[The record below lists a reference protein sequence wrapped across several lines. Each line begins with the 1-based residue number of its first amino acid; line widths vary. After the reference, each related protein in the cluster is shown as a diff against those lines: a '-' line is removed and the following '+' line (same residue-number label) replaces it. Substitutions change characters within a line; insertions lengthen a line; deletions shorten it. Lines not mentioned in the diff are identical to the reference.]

1 MGNQMMKMEA
11 AIINE
16 MAGQRSEVGGGCENM
31 MKTLFQAFEIL
42 EQWECEQG
50 SQNYDD
56 GSELRPQSGN
66 DLIEADF
73 DNTLVKGTR
82 SIDEIYQ
89 QADVALL
96 ELAIFKEAK
105 TIEGWKEAMQEELNM
120 IHKNQTW
127 ELVDKPSYKKVIG
140 VKLKV
145 RLGGK
150 GFSQQYGI
158 DYWETNSKEEIYV
171 EQPPAFAIRGKEEKV
186 KATQILCDNQSA
198 IAIAKNPIFYGKTKH
213 FKINPTFIKIFK
225 LKSVEEFKPDP
236 YVATILNCAMW
247 VFYGLPI
254 VHPDSLLIIT
264 INGVGLVIEGVF
276 VTIFF
281 IFSNNKK
288 RKRICFYLLIEII
301 FMVAVVLITLLVF
314 QTTQKRSMFVGIL
327 AIVFNIGMYTSPLTV
342 MRMVIKTKSVKYMP
356 FSLSLFNFLNG
367 VVWVI
372 YALLKFD
379 INVLIPNGLG
389 TLSGLVQ
396 LILYAWF
403 YRTTKWDEDDKA
415 PAQQVQLS
423 EI

>member
-1 MGNQMMKMEA
+1 ML
-11 AIINE
+11 
-16 MAGQRSEVGGGCENM
+16 S
-31 MKTLFQAFEIL
+31 
-42 EQWECEQG
+42 
-50 SQNYDD
+50 
-56 GSELRPQSGN
+56 
-66 DLIEADF
+66 
-73 DNTLVKGTR
+73 
-82 SIDEIYQ
+82 
-89 QADVALL
+89 
-96 ELAIFKEAK
+96 
-105 TIEGWKEAMQEELNM
+105 
-120 IHKNQTW
+120 
-127 ELVDKPSYKKVIG
+127 
-140 VKLKV
+140 
-145 RLGGK
+145 
-150 GFSQQYGI
+150 
-158 DYWETNSKEEIYV
+158 TN
-171 EQPPAFAIRGKEEKV
+171 AIRTIVGIIGNIISLFLFLSPV
-186 KATQILCDNQSA
+186 
-198 IAIAKNPIFYGKTKH
+198 
-213 FKINPTFIKIFK
+213 PTFIKIFK

>member
-1 MGNQMMKMEA
+1 
-11 AIINE
+11 
-16 MAGQRSEVGGGCENM
+16 
-31 MKTLFQAFEIL
+31 
-42 EQWECEQG
+42 
-50 SQNYDD
+50 
-56 GSELRPQSGN
+56 
-66 DLIEADF
+66 
-73 DNTLVKGTR
+73 
-82 SIDEIYQ
+82 
-89 QADVALL
+89 
-96 ELAIFKEAK
+96 
-105 TIEGWKEAMQEELNM
+105 
-120 IHKNQTW
+120 
-127 ELVDKPSYKKVIG
+127 
-140 VKLKV
+140 
-145 RLGGK
+145 
-150 GFSQQYGI
+150 
-158 DYWETNSKEEIYV
+158 
-171 EQPPAFAIRGKEEKV
+171 
-186 KATQILCDNQSA
+186 
-198 IAIAKNPIFYGKTKH
+198 
-213 FKINPTFIKIFK
+213 
-225 LKSVEEFKPDP
+225 
-236 YVATILNCAMW
+236 MW

-367 VVWVI
+367 VVW
-372 YALLKFD
+372 
-379 INVLIPNGLG
+379 IPNGLG